1 MGGSVSVIKQ
11 GEDSKNKLDAGGID
25 LSNACQKDAICP
37 PTKFITSIINTFSN
51 KYDNNYD
58 NRNNYGNIKYILILL
73 ILLLFLSSIYLLKY
87 I

>member
-1 MGGSVSVIKQ
+1 MGGSVSVIKHV
-11 GEDSKNKLDAGGID
+11 EDSKNKLDAGGLD

-37 PTKFITSIINTFSN
+37 PTKFITSIVNKFSN
-51 KYDNNYD
+51 KYDND
-58 NRNNYGNIKYILILL
+58 NRNNNGNIKYILILL